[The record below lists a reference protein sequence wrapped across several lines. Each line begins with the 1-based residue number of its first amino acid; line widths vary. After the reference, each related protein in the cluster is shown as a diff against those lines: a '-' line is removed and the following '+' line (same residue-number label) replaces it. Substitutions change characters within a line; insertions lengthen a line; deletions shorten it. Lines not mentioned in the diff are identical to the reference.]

1 MTPRTARS
9 RSVAPTPDRISID
22 FQRMTLEGEDGNEM
36 SGEGESGDSVL
47 GEESE
52 GWDEEDDEEL
62 MDKLERERLKQ
73 QQLYHP

>member
-1 MTPRTARS
+1 
-9 RSVAPTPDRISID
+9 
-22 FQRMTLEGEDGNEM
+22 MTLEGEDGNEM

-47 GEESE
+47 GEESD
-52 GWDEEDDEEL
+52 GWDEEEDQEL